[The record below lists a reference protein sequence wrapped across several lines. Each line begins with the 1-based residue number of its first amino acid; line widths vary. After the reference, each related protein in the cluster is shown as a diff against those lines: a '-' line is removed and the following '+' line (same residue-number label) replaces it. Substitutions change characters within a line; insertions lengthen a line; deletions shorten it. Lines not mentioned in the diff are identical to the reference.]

1 MKTERKRRQY
11 DAEFK
16 RNAIK
21 LSNEPGKTTNGVE
34 KALGISQGLIG
45 RWRKQLENQG
55 ELAFP
60 GLGIEAL
67 TEEQKQIKEL
77 QKQLK
82 DAELERDILKKAV
95 AIFSRTPK

>member
-1 MKTERKRRQY
+1 MKAERKRRQY

-21 LSNEPGKTTNGVE
+21 LANEPGRTTNGVE

-45 RWRKQLENQG
+45 RWRNQMENHG

-77 QKQLK
+77 KNQLK

>member
-21 LSNEPGKTTNGVE
+21 LANEPGKTNSGVE
-34 KALGISQGLIG
+34 TSLGIAQGLIG
-45 RWRKQLENQG
+45 KWRKQLASKG

-67 TEEQKQIKEL
+67 TEEQKQINEL
-77 QKQLK
+77 KKQLK